1 MEMKWSKLID
11 FNEQSLQRGYLLKF
25 KSHYPFEDEVIM
37 MVCEGGCCQKGLIT
51 ISGYKAGINMYVL
64 FPEDANPDGG
74 ISTKWLITNWT
85 KWVWPESK
93 LEDIFVRPQLN
104 YNEI

>member
-1 MEMKWSKLID
+1 MKWSKLID

-37 MVCEGGCCQKGLIT
+37 MVCEGGHSQKGLIT

-64 FPEDANPDGG
+64 FPEEANPDGL
-74 ISTKWLITNWT
+74 STEWLIKNWT
-85 KWVWPESK
+85 QWVWPEGDVNSV
-93 LEDIFVRPQLN
+93 FVRPELT
-104 YNEI
+104 YDEI